1 MNCKRSRAGKDPWAA
16 STWEGSLRD
25 QVRRWSRLTFDEI
38 LEWQE
43 EAAKRTRRVRSG
55 ATRASNRTAP
65 GRKIL

>member
-1 MNCKRSRAGKDPWAA
+1 MSRKRSGAGKDPWAA

-43 EAAKRTRRVRSG
+43 EAAKRATGGVR
-55 ATRASNRTAP
+55 RASRGAARR
-65 GRKIL
+65 RKRS

>member
-1 MNCKRSRAGKDPWAA
+1 MNCKRSRAGRDPWAA

-43 EAAKRTRRVRSG
+43 EAAKRARSG
-55 ATRASNRTAP
+55 VKRTSRGAAR
-65 GRKIL
+65 GRKSS